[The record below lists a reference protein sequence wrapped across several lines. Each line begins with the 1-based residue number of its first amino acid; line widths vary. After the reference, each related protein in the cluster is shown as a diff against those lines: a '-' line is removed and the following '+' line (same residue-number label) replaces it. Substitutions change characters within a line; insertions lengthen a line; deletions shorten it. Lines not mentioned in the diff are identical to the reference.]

1 MGTTASK
8 PTANGATYEWK
19 GSGPIG
25 ASHDLVDSIQ
35 SSKET
40 DASRSKLMEIQVEA
54 RVAQKLRELQEHEAV
69 ALKEAREKASLE
81 DIPTDETLTSHKVSK
96 EVEALRA
103 RLEGR
108 KKIKDLPEGV
118 ETARSNV
125 IRCLREHDRKPLN
138 CWDEVE
144 AFKEEVRKLERG
156 WVEKASS

>member
-1 MGTTASK
+1 M
-8 PTANGATYEWK
+8 
-19 GSGPIG
+19 
-25 ASHDLVDSIQ
+25 
-35 SSKET
+35 
-40 DASRSKLMEIQVEA
+40 MEIQVEA